1 MMIKLLP
8 RKLTLVAAFL
18 LIALTCFVVIAP
30 SNTVDLTFSN
40 SLQAQQ
46 TALLTQ
52 LFTSITLVS
61 NPAIVIG
68 LALLVSAY
76 FVFQRNYFVAT
87 WFTGTVGGADV
98 LATGIKF
105 LIARARPVH
114 QLLPETG
121 FSFPSIHTM
130 SATLFVLLLLTFF
143 KNRHRWL
150 VIAAVIWVS
159 LVALSRIYLGAHYLT
174 DVLAGASLTIVWYQ
188 TITFFFLKKPY
199 Q

>member
-30 SNTVDLTFSN
+30 FNTVDLTFSN
-40 SLQAQQ
+40 SFQAQQ

-68 LALLVSAY
+68 LALVASAY
-76 FVFQRNYFVAT
+76 FVFQRNYFVAA
-87 WFTGTVGGADV
+87 WFAGTVGGADV

-105 LIARARPVH
+105 LIARTRPVH

-159 LVALSRIYLGAHYLT
+159 FVALSRIYLGAHYLT
-174 DVLAGASLTIVWYQ
+174 DVLAGASLAIVWYQ
-188 TITFFFLKKPY
+188 MTTFVLLKKTY